1 MTSLP
6 LVALGFVLGLRH
18 ATDTD
23 HVVAVT
29 ALVSRERSFR
39 SALALGGFWGL
50 GHMLTLL
57 AIGGAVVACGLVIS
71 PHLGLW
77 LEMAV
82 AGMLML
88 IGAANLRGRSP
99 ARRGGHA
106 HGATPASPRTGVP
119 HGGFFA
125 WLRRGGRSLVVGA
138 VHGLAGSAAVALL
151 VLTAERRVLPALG
164 YLVLFGVGTIA
175 GMLLVTATF
184 VVPLRVATTRFASV
198 ERAVARATGVLS
210 LAVGLFLAY
219 RIGFV
224 DGLLFG
230 HPAGVRD

>member
-1 MTSLP
+1 VTLIP

-57 AIGGAVVACGLVIS
+57 AVGGAVVACGLVIP
-71 PHLGLW
+71 PHVGLW

-82 AGMLML
+82 AVMLVL
-88 IGAANLRGRSP
+88 VGAANLGALA
-99 ARRGGHA
+99 ARAAEPGHA
-106 HGATPASPRTGVP
+106 SADLGALTRK
-119 HGGFFA
+119 GGLVA
-125 WLRRGGRSLVVGA
+125 WLRRGSRSLAVGA

-175 GMLLVTATF
+175 GMLLVTASF
-184 VVPLRVATTRFASV
+184 ALPLRAASSRFASL
-198 ERAVARATGVLS
+198 ERGVARATGVLS
-210 LAVGLFLAY
+210 VAVGLFLAY

-230 HPAGVRD
+230 HAGPLSD